1 MLLLTTACAERNCLP
16 KSNCGISL
24 TSTFGFHQFLNSE
37 GKKREGL
44 MEKEAVTR
52 DYIKKKFVYER
63 LFDQLQLIVSSV
75 I

>member
-1 MLLLTTACAERNCLP
+1 
-16 KSNCGISL
+16 
-24 TSTFGFHQFLNSE
+24 
-37 GKKREGL
+37 

-52 DYIKKKFVYER
+52 DYIQKKFVYER

>member
-1 MLLLTTACAERNCLP
+1 
-16 KSNCGISL
+16 
-24 TSTFGFHQFLNSE
+24 
-37 GKKREGL
+37 

-52 DYIKKKFVYER
+52 DYIKKKFVYEK

>member
-1 MLLLTTACAERNCLP
+1 
-16 KSNCGISL
+16 
-24 TSTFGFHQFLNSE
+24 
-37 GKKREGL
+37 

-52 DYIKKKFVYER
+52 DYITKKFVYER